1 VTGFVAGAGGGAGS
15 DGGAGRGEGAGSD
28 GGAGA
33 SGGER
38 AFHQLRVAAVIPE
51 TDEACSLVFD
61 VPPELAR
68 AFEYQPGQFLTLRIP
83 SERDGSVAR
92 CYSLCSS
99 PLTGDP
105 LTVTVKQMLGGY
117 ASHWIADN
125 VKPGTALDVLPPA
138 GMFVPS
144 SLDDDFL
151 LLAAGSGITPVM
163 SILKSV
169 LAAGHGRIV
178 LVYANRD
185 ERAVIFGPAL
195 KKLADAAGSR
205 LLVVHWLDVLQGL
218 PTATQL
224 MPLIRPFAAFQVF
237 ASGPDPF
244 LAVVRAA
251 AAAVGVPPRGVRVER
266 FLSLQ
271 HNPFDAPEPV
281 AGGVAATLSVTLDGT
296 TTSVD
301 WPTGIRMLDV
311 LIDAGLD
318 PPFSCREGICGACAC
333 QLTGGKVEMANNEVL
348 EEADLGD
355 GLILACQSVALTADV
370 SISYE

>member
-1 VTGFVAGAGGGAGS
+1 M
-15 DGGAGRGEGAGSD
+15 
-28 GGAGA
+28 
-33 SGGER
+33 SGVER
-38 AFHQLRVAAVIPE
+38 TFHQLKVAAVIAE
-51 TDEACSLVFD
+51 TAEACSLVFD
-61 VPPELAR
+61 VPPGLEA
-68 AFEYQPGQFLTLRIP
+68 AFDYQPGQFLTLRIP
-83 SERDGSVAR
+83 SDRDGSVAR

-105 LTVTVKQMLGGY
+105 LTVTVKQTPDGY
-117 ASHWIADN
+117 ASRWIVEN
-125 VKPGTALDVLPPA
+125 VEQGTVLDVLPPA

-169 LAAGHGRIV
+169 LAAGRGRVV

-185 ERAVIFGPAL
+185 ERSVIFGPVL
-195 KKLADAAGSR
+195 KKLAATAGSR
-205 LLVVHWLDVLQGL
+205 LVVVHWLDVLQGL
-218 PTATQL
+218 PTAEQL
-224 MPLIRPFAAFQVF
+224 MPLVRPFSAYRIF

-244 LAVVRAA
+244 VSVVKAA
-251 AAAVGVPPRGVRVER
+251 ASAVGVPQRGVRVER

-281 AGGVAATLSVTLDGT
+281 AGGIAATLEVTLDGASRSLT
-296 TTSVD
+296 
-301 WPTGIRMLDV
+301 WPAGTRMLDV

-333 QLTGGKVEMANNEVL
+333 QLTCGKVDMASNEVL
-348 EEADLGD
+348 EDADIAD
-355 GLILACQSVALTADV
+355 GLVLACQSVALTPDV
-370 SISYE
+370 SVSFE

>member
-1 VTGFVAGAGGGAGS
+1 VSA
-15 DGGAGRGEGAGSD
+15 
-28 GGAGA
+28 
-33 SGGER
+33 ER
-38 AFHQLRVAAVIPE
+38 AFYSLRVEAVRPE
-51 TDEACSLVFD
+51 TDDACSLVFG
-61 VPPELAR
+61 VPAELA
-68 AFEYQPGQFLTLRIP
+68 AVFAYQPGQFLTLRIP

-105 LTVTVKQMLGGY
+105 LTVTVKQTTGGY

-125 VKPGTALDVLPPA
+125 VRPGTMLDVLPPA
-138 GMFVPS
+138 GMFVPT

-169 LAAGHGRIV
+169 LTAGTGRVV

-185 ERAVIFGPAL
+185 ERSVIFGSAL
-195 KKLADAAGSR
+195 RDLAAESGSR

-218 PTATQL
+218 PTPSGLVPL
-224 MPLIRPFAAFQVF
+224 MRPFRGCQIY
-237 ASGPDPF
+237 ASGPDAF
-244 LAVVRAA
+244 LSAVREAA
-251 AAAVGVPPRGVRVER
+251 GAVGVPPRGVRVER

-281 AGGVAATLSVTLDGT
+281 AAGVAATLEVTLDGAT
-296 TTSVD
+296 RSLD
-301 WPTGIRMLDV
+301 WPAGTRMLDI
-311 LIDAGLD
+311 LIGAELD

-333 QLTGGKVEMANNEVL
+333 QLTSGKVEMANNEVL
-348 EEADLGD
+348 DAADLAD
-355 GLILACQSVALTADV
+355 GYILACQSVALSPEV
-370 SISYE
+370 SVSY

>member
-1 VTGFVAGAGGGAGS
+1 VTGS
-15 DGGAGRGEGAGSD
+15 
-28 GGAGA
+28 
-33 SGGER
+33 ER

-61 VPPELAR
+61 VPPDLGK

-83 SERDGSVAR
+83 SDRDGSVAR

-105 LTVTVKQMLGGY
+105 LTVTVKQTPDGY
-117 ASHWIADN
+117 ASRWIAAN
-125 VKPGTALDVLPPA
+125 VKPGSVLDVLPPA

-169 LAAGHGRIV
+169 LAAGRGRVV

-185 ERAVIFGPAL
+185 ERAVIFGSAL
-195 KKLADAAGSR
+195 KELAAAAGSR
-205 LLVVHWLDVLQGL
+205 LLVVHWLDVLQGV
-218 PTATQL
+218 PTTDQL
-224 MPLIRPFAAFQVF
+224 APLIRPFGAFQIY

-244 LAVVRAA
+244 LAVVRGA

-271 HNPFDAPEPV
+271 HNPFDAREPV
-281 AGGVAATLSVTLDGT
+281 TAGVAATLAVTLDGAT
-296 TTSVD
+296 RSVD
-301 WPTGIRMLDV
+301 WPAGIRMLDV
-311 LIDAGLD
+311 LIEAGLD

-348 EEADLGD
+348 EDADLAD
-355 GLILACQSVALTADV
+355 GLILACQSVALTPAV
-370 SISYE
+370 TISYE

>member
-1 VTGFVAGAGGGAGS
+1 M
-15 DGGAGRGEGAGSD
+15 
-28 GGAGA
+28 
-33 SGGER
+33 SGVER
-38 AFHQLRVAAVIPE
+38 TFHQLKVAAVIAE
-51 TDEACSLVFD
+51 TAEACSLVFD
-61 VPPELAR
+61 VPPGLEA
-68 AFEYQPGQFLTLRIP
+68 AFDYQPGQFLTLRIP
-83 SERDGSVAR
+83 SDRDGSVAR

-105 LTVTVKQMLGGY
+105 LTVTVKQTPDGY
-117 ASHWIADN
+117 ASRWIVEN
-125 VKPGTALDVLPPA
+125 VEQGTVLDVLPPA

-169 LAAGHGRIV
+169 LAAGRGRVV

-185 ERAVIFGPAL
+185 ERSVIFGPAL
-195 KKLADAAGSR
+195 KKLAATAGSR
-205 LLVVHWLDVLQGL
+205 LVVVHWLDVLQGL
-218 PTATQL
+218 PTAEQL
-224 MPLIRPFAAFQVF
+224 MPLVRPFSAYRIF

-244 LAVVRAA
+244 VSVVKAA
-251 AAAVGVPPRGVRVER
+251 ASAVGVPQRGVRVER

-281 AGGVAATLSVTLDGT
+281 AGGIAATLEVTLDGASRSLT
-296 TTSVD
+296 
-301 WPTGIRMLDV
+301 WPAGTRMLDV

-333 QLTGGKVEMANNEVL
+333 QLTCGKVDMASNEVL
-348 EEADLGD
+348 EDADIAD
-355 GLILACQSVALTADV
+355 GLVLACQSVALTPDV
-370 SISYE
+370 SVSFE

>member
-1 VTGFVAGAGGGAGS
+1 
-15 DGGAGRGEGAGSD
+15 
-28 GGAGA
+28 
-33 SGGER
+33 
-38 AFHQLRVAAVIPE
+38 VISE

-105 LTVTVKQMLGGY
+105 LTVTVKQTPGGY
-117 ASHWIADN
+117 ASHWIAEN

-169 LAAGHGRIV
+169 LAAGRGRIV

-218 PTATQL
+218 PTATLL

-251 AAAVGVPPRGVRVER
+251 AAAVGVLPRGVRVER

-271 HNPFDAPEPV
+271 HNPFDAPEPI
-281 AGGVAATLSVTLDGT
+281 AGGVAATLSVTLDGAI
-296 TTSVD
+296 TSVD
-301 WPTGIRMLDV
+301 WPAGIRMLDV

-348 EEADLGD
+348 EDADLGD
-355 GLILACQSVALTADV
+355 GLILACQSVAMTADV